1 MNPTRGYNSLWC
13 HSTLATTL
21 ALSPSCAP
29 TLCRI
34 TITSSVYAK
43 DRCAMTT
50 AKEQRPGPPARSV
63 FARRRAEAEGLLAEK
78 GDPTTVRIPGRLL
91 AAARSRLGLERTTD
105 VVTTALAQVVYEDE
119 FGEYLLTL
127 KGRASEGYMAELE
140 REWAGD
146 DARG

>member
-1 MNPTRGYNSLWC
+1 MPVAGERTSKP
-13 HSTLATTL
+13 
-21 ALSPSCAP
+21 SP
-29 TLCRI
+29 
-34 TITSSVYAK
+34 K
-43 DRCAMTT
+43 
-50 AKEQRPGPPARSV
+50 SV

-119 FGEYLLTL
+119 FGDYLLTL
-127 KGRASEGYMAELE
+127 KGRASKGYMAELE